1 MALVVGTDTYITESE
16 LTAYATA
23 RGITI
28 LASDKDII
36 RLKAMDYI
44 EVQSYWG
51 SKTDEDQDLEFPRNG
66 DTEVPEKIKT
76 AQIIA
81 ALLVDSGEDLFP
93 TSEQAVKREKIDLIE
108 IEYQDYTNSL
118 KSYPQLNK
126 LLAPFLSSSG
136 GSFMVS
142 RV

>member
-28 LASDKDII
+28 LADKETLLI
-36 RLKAMDYI
+36 KAMDYI
-44 EVQSYWG
+44 EIQSYWG
-51 SKTDEDQDLEFPRNG
+51 SKTDEDQELEFPRNG
-66 DTEVPEKIKT
+66 DTAVPEKIKT
-76 AQIIA
+76 AQIVT
-81 ALLVDSGEDLFP
+81 ALLIDSGEDMFP

-118 KSYPQLNK
+118 KSYPQLDK